1 MTPGG
6 LAQYFRSFL
15 LKINMIEAVLGQLE
29 LGGEYTAVREIITHN
44 IDDR

>member
-15 LKINMIEAVLGQLE
+15 IKINMIESVLGQFELE
-29 LGGEYTAVREIITHN
+29 GECVCKPVIQ
-44 IDDR
+44 

>member
-29 LGGEYTAVREIITHN
+29 LGGACSPILSF
-44 IDDR
+44 